1 MKNLKMLIIVLL
13 TSAVSF
19 LYANSEVDQLNVDIK
34 AIPGTQKVSVS
45 MEGLKGETV
54 IQLKDENKVT
64 LLQQVTTDQKVI
76 KILDLSALIEG
87 EYSLLLTTGHRE
99 IVQPILMEKNQV
111 SAPKE
116 LRKVFFSPVVRVKG
130 SSVDVSWFNG
140 KIADMKVR
148 ITDLNGSIIYSEDIN
163 NIVKVEK
170 RYNLEKVMRGDYVIV
185 IDTPR
190 KTYYENVSI
199 K

>member
-1 MKNLKMLIIVLL
+1 MKNLKMLIMVLL
-13 TSAVSF
+13 TSAVSV
-19 LYANSEVDQLNVDIK
+19 LNASNEVDQLQVDIK

-45 MEGLKGETV
+45 VEGLKGETM
-54 IQLKDENKVT
+54 IQLRDENRVL
-64 LLQQVTTDQKVI
+64 LLQQVTTDPKVI
-76 KILDLSALIEG
+76 KVFDLSGLVEG
-87 EYSLLLTTGHRE
+87 EYELLLTTGHKE
-99 IVQPILMEKNQV
+99 IVQPILMEKNKV
-111 SAPKE
+111 STPKE
-116 LRKVFFSPVVRVKG
+116 LRKVYFSPVVQVKG

-163 NIVKVEK
+163 NVVKVEK
-170 RYNLEKVMRGDYVIV
+170 RYNLEKVVGGDYVIV

-190 KTYYENVSI
+190 KTYYENFSI

>member
-1 MKNLKMLIIVLL
+1 MSNFKMLIIALL

-19 LYANSEVDQLNVDIK
+19 LQANNEVDQLKVDIK

-45 MEGLKGETV
+45 LEGLKGETM
-54 IQLKDENKVT
+54 IQLKDENEVL
-64 LLQQVTTDQKVI
+64 LLQQVTTDPAVL

-87 EYSLLLTTGHRE
+87 KYDLLVTTGHRE
-99 IVQPILMEKNQV
+99 IVQPILMEGKNV
-111 SAPKE
+111 SAPQE
-116 LRKVFFSPVVRVKG
+116 RRKVFFSPVVHVNG

-140 KIADMKVR
+140 QIADMKVR

-163 NIVKVEK
+163 NVVKVEK
-170 RYNLEKVMRGDYVIV
+170 RYNLENVLRGEYVIV

-190 KTYYENVSI
+190 KTYYENVKI

>member
-1 MKNLKMLIIVLL
+1 MSNFKILIIALL

-19 LYANSEVDQLNVDIK
+19 LNANNEVDQLKVDIK

-45 MEGLKGETV
+45 MEGLKGETM
-54 IQLKDENKVT
+54 IQLKDENEVL
-64 LLQQVTTDQKVI
+64 LLQQVTSDPAVLKV
-76 KILDLSALIEG
+76 LDLSALFEG
-87 EYSLLLTTGHRE
+87 KYDLLLTTGNRE
-99 IVQPILMEKNQV
+99 IVQPIFMEENNV
-111 SAPKE
+111 TAPKE
-116 LRKVFFSPVVRVKG
+116 GRKVYFSPVVNVAG
-130 SSVDVSWFNG
+130 SKVDVSWFNG

-163 NIVKVEK
+163 NVVKVEK
-170 RYNLEKVMRGDYVIV
+170 RYNLEKVLRGDYVIV